1 MKIIYLPEA
10 LVDMVWVRQYYS
22 ERFPEG
28 YRNAREQIRKSERV
42 VREQKFAGRS
52 SQRIAD
58 ARELRVQRTPFTF
71 IYRIKT
77 TRIEILRVVDERS
90 DWQPDAD

>member
-1 MKIIYLPEA
+1 MDIVFLATAKRDLRWFRSYY
-10 LVDMVWVRQYYS
+10 VRT
-22 ERFPEG
+22 FPEG
-28 YRNAREQIRKSERV
+28 GGKANQEFLGALERLSA
-42 VREQKFAGRS
+42 FAESGPVS
-52 SQRIAD
+52 LRIEG

-90 DWQPDAD
+90 D